1 MLIHLIFLALAAL
14 SSPASFV
21 FLFCHVQLLI
31 LKSLWVTPCSYEYA
45 CFIILHGFSP
55 VYRMH
60 TEIYHLV
67 HYNQHNFIPF
77 GIHFPREG
85 HQFVLYITNYTSCF
99 YTYTAFLFWCL
110 SMCEC
115 FCRRRLVHA
124 LSSPAACVVHC
135 CPHGVHDTEWM
146 YGSVLI
152 LRAARLHNQST
163 SLCST
168 LSCPCSQSWREIF
181 NVGAEGDNIPVFKK
195 KILTLSGLKC
205 TLIPVCTLQHSSFT
219 FLP

>member
-1 MLIHLIFLALAAL
+1 MLIHLIFLALAAS

-67 HYNQHNFIPF
+67 HYQHNFIPF
-77 GIHFPREG
+77 GLHFPSICIVYNQL
-85 HQFVLYITNYTSCF
+85 HKLFLYIYSSSFLVLIYASVFVGEDWFMCF
-99 YTYTAFLFWCL
+99 HPLQ
-110 SMCEC
+110 
-115 FCRRRLVHA
+115 LVWFI
-124 LSSPAACVVHC
+124 VG
-135 CPHGVHDTEWM
+135 PHGVQDTEWM

-168 LSCPCSQSWREIF
+168 PSWPCSQSRREIF

-195 KILTLSGLKC
+195 KILTLNGLKC
-205 TLIPVCTLQHSSFT
+205 TLISVCTLQHSSFT

>member
-1 MLIHLIFLALAAL
+1 MLIHLIFLALAAS

-67 HYNQHNFIPF
+67 HYQHNFIPF
-77 GIHFPREG
+77 GIHFPHEG

-99 YTYTAFLFWCL
+99 YTYTALLFWCL

-115 FCRRRLVHA
+115 FCRRRRRFMRFHPLQLVWFI
-124 LSSPAACVVHC
+124 VG
-135 CPHGVHDTEWM
+135 PHGVQDTEWM

-168 LSCPCSQSWREIF
+168 PSWPCSQSRREIF

-195 KILTLSGLKC
+195 KILTLNGLKC
-205 TLIPVCTLQHSSFT
+205 TLISVRTLQHSSFT